1 MTYYNRGM
9 GKGPGVKR
17 VLAMLY
23 LLLLHGVL
31 IWLLADKYVLRDM
44 FSTDWSAGPVS
55 APNANTGPQ
64 ATPAE
69 LPSLTPSPD
78 PNPTIYITPTPV
90 EAQPGRL
97 LIPVVGIKPEQL
109 QDTFSDSRS
118 EGRTH
123 EAIDIMAPGGTPV
136 VAVADGE
143 IVKFHDSEAGGITI
157 YQISTDKRF
166 FYYYAHLQ
174 SRAQG
179 IAEGQTVKQGTIL
192 GYVGDTGNAGPGNT
206 HLHFSIS
213 AVVDPKR
220 FWDGVSINPYPILK
234 GEKALE

>member
-1 MTYYNRGM
+1 M
-9 GKGPGVKR
+9 GKLSGARR
-17 VLAMLY
+17 VLAVAY
-23 LLLLHGVL
+23 LLVLHGVL
-31 IWLLADKYVLRDM
+31 AWLLVDKYVLQNM
-44 FSTDWSAGPVS
+44 LSTEWSAGPV
-55 APNANTGPQ
+55 AVPNASSGPQ
-64 ATPAE
+64 VTPAE
-69 LPSLTPSPD
+69 MPSITPSPD
-78 PNPTIYITPTPV
+78 PNPIILATPTTI

-109 QDTFSDSRS
+109 QDTYSDSRS

-123 EAIDIMAPGGTPV
+123 DAIDIMAPGGTAV

-157 YQISTDKRF
+157 YQISSDRRF
-166 FYYYAHLQ
+166 FFYYAHLQ
-174 SRAQG
+174 GRAPG
-179 IAEGQTVKQGTIL
+179 IIEGQTVKQGTVL

-234 GEKALE
+234 GEKPLQ